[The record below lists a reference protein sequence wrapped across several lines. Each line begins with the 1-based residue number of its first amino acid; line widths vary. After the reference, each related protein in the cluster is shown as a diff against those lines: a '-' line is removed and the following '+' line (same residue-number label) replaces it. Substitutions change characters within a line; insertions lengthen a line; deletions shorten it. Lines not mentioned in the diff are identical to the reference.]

1 MRSTTSLHL
10 ASTNSQEELASRQAG
25 GHLHLAKKIFKS
37 TKSLTP
43 LEMHE
48 MNKLNTVFINSRNGK
63 VPFISLLVLSNL
75 LLCAICITFLFKEKK
90 DPKET
95 YVTRKPAV
103 TKHTNTEV
111 DKVGVPEKTAAIR
124 LNEAMNSIVSLD
136 GDVSGGSGF
145 LFRNSETIVTNFHV
159 VDGNTSL
166 TAKFNDG
173 SEIPVAGV
181 LVLDE
186 KHDLAVLKLEEE
198 ADAKPIKL
206 SRQEVAPG
214 QRVYA
219 IGAPKGLD
227 FSITEGVL
235 SGTRTWKEILESFP
249 LLSLSNHSKKSQW
262 IQFSAPI
269 SPGNS
274 GGPLI
279 SESGTVVGVCTLSA
293 SGARTQ
299 NLNFAI
305 HANHIAGL
313 DSQQNEVIQTLAS
326 LKKPETEENKS
337 TENPGTFENYF
348 LSVLSYWRD
357 LESEGQLEDE
367 LSSGGMKIRC
377 LMPGLHSIHSSNG
390 VETPSIV
397 TQKNP
402 TVVGTFINE
411 DFVGFWSDDG
421 LFETLDDG
429 DYDRSWVEWN
439 RDEQPF
445 LHVERRITFGEGKVI
460 DEESCYEL
468 TVFGNGSRKDF
479 HDGRAITF
487 RLSADGMKA
496 LRENMI
502 EQSIISDK
510 YFFELLLKILPG
522 EYSVSDF
529 EQKIFIKDLSNMEL
543 IATPAMVYTRDLSSS
558 TIDCTWILK
567 KQTTE
572 VKSG

>member
-1 MRSTTSLHL
+1 
-10 ASTNSQEELASRQAG
+10 
-25 GHLHLAKKIFKS
+25 
-37 TKSLTP
+37 
-43 LEMHE
+43 

-63 VPFISLLVLSNL
+63 VSFISLLVLSNL
-75 LLCAICITFLFKEKK
+75 LLCAICITFLFIEKK
-90 DPKET
+90 PPKET
-95 YVTRKPAV
+95 YVTRKPTV
-103 TKHTNTEV
+103 TKHTNTEENKGV
-111 DKVGVPEKTAAIR
+111 VPEKTAAIR
-124 LNEAMNSIVSLD
+124 LDEAMKSIVSLD
-136 GDVSGGSGF
+136 GDISGGSGF

-166 TAKFNDG
+166 IAKFNDG

-186 KHDLAVLKLEEE
+186 KHDLAVLKLEKA
-198 ADAKPIKL
+198 ADTKPIKL
-206 SRQEVAPG
+206 SPQEVVPG

-219 IGAPKGLD
+219 IGSPKGLD

-279 SESGTVVGVCTLSA
+279 SENGTVVGVCTLA
-293 SGARTQ
+293 ATGAHTQ

-305 HANHIAGL
+305 HADHIADLG
-313 DSQQNEVIQTLAS
+313 SQQNKVIQTLTS
-326 LKKPETEENKS
+326 LKKPETEEDKS
-337 TENPGTFENYF
+337 TGKTGTIENYF

-357 LESEGQLEDE
+357 LESEGKLEDV
-367 LSSGGMKIRC
+367 LSSGGMKISC
-377 LMPGLHSIHSSNG
+377 LMRGLHSIHSSNG
-390 VETPSIV
+390 TATPSIV
-397 TQKNP
+397 THKNP
-402 TVVGTFINE
+402 TLMGTFIKG
-411 DFVGFWSDDG
+411 DLVGFWSDDG
-421 LFETLDDG
+421 LFKNLDSG
-429 DYDRSWVEWN
+429 EYDRSWVEWN
-439 RDEQPF
+439 KDEQPF
-445 LHVERRITFGEGKVI
+445 LHVEGRIILEEGKVI
-460 DEESCYEL
+460 DEKSCYEL

-502 EQSIISDK
+502 EQCTIGDK

-543 IATPAMVYTRDLSSS
+543 IATPATVYTRDLSSS
-558 TIDCTWILK
+558 IIDCTWILK

-572 VKSG
+572 AKSG